1 MKQKYHRL
9 ISFQD
14 EFGVKETFPEGQL
27 VKMAKKSI
35 GILEMTDEEFWE
47 GMGSYFVQLT
57 ENLGFFNL
65 IQHLGRE
72 LRDFF
77 LNLDNLHDYLKFKFP
92 RLKPPSFFVED
103 ETEGSKSIK
112 INCSIFQVSC
122 HPFFK

>member
-1 MKQKYHRL
+1 M
-9 ISFQD
+9 
-14 EFGVKETFPEGQL
+14 
-27 VKMAKKSI
+27 KMAKKSI
-35 GILEMTDEEFWE
+35 GILEMTDEEFYE

-103 ETEGSKSIK
+103 ETDRSKSSSKLLPHYFRSAFI
-112 INCSIFQVSC
+112 
-122 HPFFK
+122 PFFKIMALF